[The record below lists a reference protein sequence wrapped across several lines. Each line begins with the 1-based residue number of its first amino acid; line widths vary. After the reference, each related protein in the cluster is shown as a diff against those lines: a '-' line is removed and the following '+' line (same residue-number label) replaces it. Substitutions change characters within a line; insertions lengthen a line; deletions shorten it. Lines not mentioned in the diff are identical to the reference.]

1 MPSLAHNGRMFERFT
16 DAARRVIVLAQEE
29 SRLLN
34 HDYIG
39 TEHLL
44 LGLLREADGA
54 AGQVL
59 TSFAITVEWARAQVV
74 EMTGSGDSTPA
85 ENVPFTPRAK
95 KLLEL
100 SLREAL
106 RLGHGYI
113 GTEHLLLGLIR
124 EGQGVA
130 NQVMARHGTAPD
142 EARRRV
148 MEIIST
154 GEFVPPEPSR
164 SDEPVLSPEA
174 LTEKVRG
181 LERENQMMR
190 QELERLREQVRQLGG
205 EPDPPVA

>member
-1 MPSLAHNGRMFERFT
+1 MFERFT

-44 LGLLREADGA
+44 LGLLREPDGA
-54 AGQVL
+54 AGRVL
-59 TSFAITVEWARAQVV
+59 TSFGITVEWARAQVTAV
-74 EMTGSGDSTPA
+74 TPPGDSVPA
-85 ENVPFTPRAK
+85 GNIPFTPRAK
-95 KLLEL
+95 KMLEL

-106 RLGHGYI
+106 ALGHGYI

-124 EGQGVA
+124 EGEGIA
-130 NQVMARHGTAPD
+130 NQVMARHGAVPD
-142 EARRRV
+142 EARRRL
-148 MEIIST
+148 MEVISS

-181 LERENQMMR
+181 LERENEMMR
-190 QELERLREQVRQLGG
+190 QELERLREQVRRLGG

>member
-34 HDYIG
+34 HNYIG

-59 TSFAITVEWARAQVV
+59 TSFGITVEGAQAQVA
-74 EMTGSGDSTPA
+74 ETTPPGA
-85 ENVPFTPRAK
+85 SAPAGHIPFNSRAK
-95 KLLEL
+95 AMLEL

-106 RLGHGYI
+106 GLGHRYI

-124 EGQGVA
+124 EGEGVA
-130 NQVMARHGTAPD
+130 HQIMARHGAVPE

-148 MEIIST
+148 LEVIAS
-154 GEFVPPEPSR
+154 GEFAPPPEPSR

-174 LTEKVRG
+174 FRG
-181 LERENQMMR
+181 LQRENEMMR
-190 QELERLREQVRQLGG
+190 QELERLREQVRRLGG